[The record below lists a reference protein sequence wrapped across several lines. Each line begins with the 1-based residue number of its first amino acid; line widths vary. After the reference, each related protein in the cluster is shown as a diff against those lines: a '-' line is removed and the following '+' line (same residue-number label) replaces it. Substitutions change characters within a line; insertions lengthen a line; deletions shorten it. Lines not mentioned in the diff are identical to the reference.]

1 MSDLY
6 SQQLSA
12 YLDGELER
20 ESRRR
25 LEAHLANCAEC
36 TAILA
41 DLRAIT
47 AAAPHY
53 EGRNP
58 SRDLWQEIAARLDET
73 EVVPIRNDFP
83 SSRPPVFPSRRTAAL
98 PHRPSWRQLIAASLL
113 MTAVG
118 GGATFL
124 VLRSRTPE
132 PALIAVQPPDFPSS
146 RLPDSVKTVEF
157 AEAQYD
163 AAVKDLETVLAAGRN
178 QLDTVTVR
186 TIEQSLQKIDA
197 AIAEARIAIQ
207 RDPANAYLS
216 RQIAANMRR
225 KLDLLRAATNAIAAR
240 T

>member
-1 MSDLY
+1 MSD
-6 SQQLSA
+6 QFTHQLSA

-20 ESRRR
+20 NSRRR
-25 LEAHLANCAEC
+25 LEAHLVACPQCSAL
-36 TAILA
+36 LA
-41 DLRAIT
+41 DLRAIV

-53 EGRNP
+53 EGREP
-58 SRDLWQEIAARLDET
+58 SRDLWQNIEARLDEA
-73 EVVPIRNDFP
+73 EVIPIT
-83 SSRPPVFPSRRTAAL
+83 SRPPVLPASRRF
-98 PHRPSWRQLIAASLL
+98 SWPQLIAASIV
-113 MTAVG
+113 MAAVG
-118 GGATFL
+118 GGATWFA
-124 VLRSRTPE
+124 LRSSTPQ
-132 PALIAVQPPDFPSS
+132 PDAIAGELPNRPTAQ
-146 RLPDSVKTVEF
+146 LPDSDKTVEY

-178 QLDTVTVR
+178 QLDTATVR

-207 RDPANAYLS
+207 RDPANEYLS